1 MAPANSEIVVQTN
14 GLREFIYILV
24 LYVGAENFSIE
35 IYMMLK
41 IYLGDFRYMYFCVLK
56 LKHIINIFMSGLNK
70 RVTTQS
76 KDKRKGDKNDK

>member
-1 MAPANSEIVVQTN
+1 
-14 GLREFIYILV
+14 
-24 LYVGAENFSIE
+24 
-35 IYMMLK
+35 
-41 IYLGDFRYMYFCVLK
+41 MYFCVLK